1 MTRASEHGFTVEQ
14 LRQCVEERLQR
25 VPEQLSPQGV
35 LCQIVAYVV
44 RLPGKRMRPLLCMLA
59 SGSEGASP
67 MEALEAAVALELFHA
82 FTLVHDDIMD
92 RSLLRRGQ
100 PTVHH
105 AWGEPLAILAGDV
118 LLGLCYRLLER
129 YREHPGF
136 GELIGVMNSA
146 VLEVSEGQALDLE
159 LPQRQPRLE
168 EYWRV
173 IEGKTVALLQ
183 AALEMGAIVGHVGRK
198 TREQLQRLGF
208 HLGRAFQ
215 VQDDVLDLTGTEEEL
230 GKPVGQDLRE
240 GKLTYPVIRA
250 LELAPEHPLLVRY
263 RQQRG
268 ARPEEIPAM
277 VALLDELGTLQEARQ
292 LVAQEYAQAMQI
304 LEQLPQTPAQHLLR
318 ELIAQLEQRS
328 Y

>member
-1 MTRASEHGFTVEQ
+1 MTQASEHGFTVEQ
-14 LRQCVEERLQR
+14 LRQRVEERLRQ
-25 VPEQLSPQGV
+25 VPEQLSKQSV
-35 LCQIVAYVV
+35 LRQIVAYVV
-44 RLPGKRMRPLLCMLA
+44 RLPGKRMRSLLCMLA
-59 SGSEGASP
+59 SASEGASP
-67 MEALEAAVALELFHA
+67 MEALEAAVAVELFHA

-100 PTVHH
+100 PTVHQ

-136 GELIGVMNSA
+136 GELMRVMNSA
-146 VLEVSEGQALDLE
+146 VLEVSEGQARDLE

-168 EYWRV
+168 EYWRM

-215 VQDDVLDLTGTEEEL
+215 VQDDVLDLTGTQEEL

-268 ARPEEIPAM
+268 VRSEEVPAM

-292 LVAQEYAQAMQI
+292 LMAQEYAQVMQV
-304 LEQLPQTPAQHLLR
+304 LEQLPQTPARLLLR

>member
-67 MEALEAAVALELFHA
+67 MEALEAAVAVELFHA

-183 AALEMGAIVGHVGRK
+183 AALEMGAIVGR
-198 TREQLQRLGF
+198 RW
-208 HLGRAFQ
+208 A
-215 VQDDVLDLTGTEEEL
+215 QDPRT
-230 GKPVGQDLRE
+230 
-240 GKLTYPVIRA
+240 
-250 LELAPEHPLLVRY
+250 APEAGVPP
-263 RQQRG
+263 G
-268 ARPEEIPAM
+268 EGIPSA
-277 VALLDELGTLQEARQ
+277 G
-292 LVAQEYAQAMQI
+292 
-304 LEQLPQTPAQHLLR
+304 
-318 ELIAQLEQRS
+318 
-328 Y
+328 